1 MADTSTRDAA
11 IRRELGVPPTFD
23 LVGHVRN
30 LARVL
35 FPALVIALAVGGL
48 VYAVRGSATPVY
60 QSDIVA
66 EVQSA
71 SQVVVTDAN
80 LGQLVAPYVA
90 LATDSDV
97 VANIR
102 SQLNNGWTAEDVSS
116 HISVTPG
123 TSPSLVFVK
132 ATAFSQDDADTLA
145 RTVVVTLSDAQARRN
160 AEALDRRTRVLTDDI
175 ARLNGDLDAARQ
187 RSLDE
192 DETPT
197 DDPTVKADLD
207 ARLEQLRQLRSADS
221 GSDRLQLLSAPSG
234 TGVPVAPK
242 PLVESAV
249 AFLAALILAAE
260 ILSACRGRFSS
271 RVTDAWARRT
281 ARKYGA
287 SLLLQHSLAA
297 EFPSNL
303 ALTISQRASLG
314 DHVLVLLGDS
324 ISSKSWKVPV
334 NVESK
339 VSRFPLQSDWWS
351 RIDSNGTA
359 FALIVVSA
367 QDVSQP
373 EIVDCLRAL
382 AEVDVVRSLVL
393 VGPRAPEPLVDVLTL
408 SVLRR
413 RRRPTDSARHVV
425 ESNDSNA
432 IVQTPPDNPGM
443 NHAAPQP
450 NESPVAESSGAES
463 NSVVSRKVRA
473 SLLDAKT
480 VSIEKKQLPT
490 SVAARKPSSVV
501 EDHVQDVDSG
511 VSEVETSATDA
522 AGADA
527 LGVDRPGPDNSREPE
542 DINSDAST
550 ERIMLTSKD
559 IAAIRQRRQ
568 TARENLA
575 RPDSSRDVSDA

>member
-30 LARVL
+30 LARIL

-192 DETPT
+192 DETRT
-197 DDPTVKADLD
+197 IA
-207 ARLEQLRQLRSADS
+207 SAEVGGFRFRPAAIAFRPVGDGSS
-221 GSDRLQLLSAPSG
+221 GC
-234 TGVPVAPK
+234 
-242 PLVESAV
+242 
-249 AFLAALILAAE
+249 AE
-260 ILSACRGRFSS
+260 
-271 RVTDAWARRT
+271 TARRI
-281 ARKYGA
+281 GGCV
-287 SLLLQHSLAA
+287 
-297 EFPSNL
+297 
-303 ALTISQRASLG
+303 LG
-314 DHVLVLLGDS
+314 C
-324 ISSKSWKVPV
+324 PY
-334 NVESK
+334 
-339 VSRFPLQSDWWS
+339 SRSRNPL
-351 RIDSNGTA
+351 
-359 FALIVVSA
+359 
-367 QDVSQP
+367 
-373 EIVDCLRAL
+373 CL
-382 AEVDVVRSLVL
+382 
-393 VGPRAPEPLVDVLTL
+393 
-408 SVLRR
+408 
-413 RRRPTDSARHVV
+413 
-425 ESNDSNA
+425 
-432 IVQTPPDNPGM
+432 
-443 NHAAPQP
+443 
-450 NESPVAESSGAES
+450 
-463 NSVVSRKVRA
+463 
-473 SLLDAKT
+473 
-480 VSIEKKQLPT
+480 
-490 SVAARKPSSVV
+490 
-501 EDHVQDVDSG
+501 
-511 VSEVETSATDA
+511 
-522 AGADA
+522 
-527 LGVDRPGPDNSREPE
+527 PGPIQLASHRRMGTSNCQEVRGLASAATLASR
-542 DINSDAST
+542 
-550 ERIMLTSKD
+550 
-559 IAAIRQRRQ
+559 
-568 TARENLA
+568 
-575 RPDSSRDVSDA
+575 